1 MKGGKVGKVSA
12 AAAAL
17 LAIGVI
23 MAVMMTSAYDYDQTY
38 MANAAYFVPEDIR
51 VAGYCNEETVSI
63 WVNTRV
69 ALGAGAVKFY
79 YDPNCMNVTGYVG
92 NDSNWNSINKANLQ
106 YGWVKIGFANI
117 YPEGVGPGLVHIGDI
132 TVHCNDTGGCC
143 GTLIY
148 WDTDPTVSY
157 LQDLGGNK
165 ISVNWKNATFLCG
178 TPMVVTKKVLDPS
191 TGEWVDALGPLP
203 SEWKGKDVIFNITVT
218 AKCLDLENVKVS
230 DVMDE
235 SLKYNNSASLTPDS
249 YDEHSV
255 NWTISSLPAGT
266 SQSITFNATIVDY
279 GTGVDT
285 ATVSATVS
293 NLGVLVSA
301 EDSASVTTMP
311 PARIIVNK
319 TVWDPDA
326 GAWVEGIDDAKI
338 GETYRFRCV
347 ITNGGSPGMDL
358 TNITVWDI
366 LSPSMEYADDAV
378 LTTPAGTTWNIEPPT
393 NIKTL
398 PDGSTM
404 VNWTIDDYLPSPLTL
419 LVGQSLVIEFN
430 ATVVN
435 YGNDTNTQFA
445 KGWCDAVNAWIV
457 GNDTAY
463 INTPPP
469 DITVSDITINYD
481 ASSVKNKAVG
491 PLPPGTKTQ
500 CNNLSATISELNGVD
515 VAFPFNVKFEV
526 NGAELN
532 CSPVR
537 VPAGALKGGDSITV
551 YCDCSFYPIAGETY
565 NISVVADSDD
575 EIIELNETNNRGWRN
590 VTAIWNGYKGDGWQD
605 GRNIS
610 TSQCHEGTINLTY
623 STGDSYYQSGATV
636 WTTYEANWTA
646 SDFNIPPEG
655 TNIVKA
661 RLYVYYC
668 WDKTED
674 VGGDGDPTNASDGYY
689 VNLTFNGYPKMPI
702 AHYTDRKGFGWWD
715 YPFGMIVYDV
725 TNEFVATGNNK
736 AVLTYTWPSGAYKDL
751 SITGMLLAV
760 VYNNTNEPERIIWI
774 NDGFDM
780 IYAKTSYGISSEE
793 ATTYAEFEGCEPIP
807 LYKVVSAKLVTVA
820 PHASDGDDK
829 NRLYF
834 NGHLWKGIWNKYP
847 PCPPGKPASPELG
860 INETDVRAY
869 LKETDNIA
877 AFQSHIPAGGTK
889 GDFMA
894 ASNAFLIL
902 EKGKAEIAVE
912 VPTECIGQGEQ
923 FIVNVTVNPRGIPI
937 YGVEYEISFDPTV
950 LHAEWQ
956 NEGDFLKQGGASTN
970 VYVNN
975 IDNTAGKLTF
985 AVTRVGTQTGVT
997 TPGILA
1003 RIGFTALKQGASTT
1017 LTFTKVK
1024 MSDPDANSVPAESVN
1039 GTVYVCENLPPVAVG
1054 WSEFRYNNVGSK
1066 YLSKAY
1072 FNGSAS
1078 YDQDADGCIT
1088 NYRWAFGDGNYGT
1101 GMTTEHIYDS
1111 WKWNGSTNSYEP
1123 FTVILTVEDDGT
1135 PILDNSTSFPVNVFI
1150 AGDANGD
1157 GVVDI
1162 FDAVIVGL
1170 EWDKTAN
1177 FDGTYYWYDNE
1188 RGDRADLNNDKTVD
1202 IFDAVIVGANWEH
1215 TAW

>member
-63 WVNTRV
+63 WVNTSV
-69 ALGAGAVKFY
+69 ALGAGAVQFY

-106 YGWVKIGFANI
+106 YGWVKIGFANT
-117 YPEGVGPGLVHIGDI
+117 YEEGVGPGLVHIGDI

-157 LQDLGGNK
+157 LQDLSGNK
-165 ISVNWKNATFLCG
+165 IPVNWKNATFLCG

-203 SEWKGKDVIFNITVT
+203 SEWKDKDVIFNITVT

-279 GTGVDT
+279 GTDVDT

-366 LSPSMEYADDAV
+366 LSPSMKYADDAV

-393 NIKTL
+393 SITTL

-430 ATVVN
+430 VTVVN
-435 YGNDTNTQFA
+435 YGMDINTQFA
-445 KGWCDAVNAWIV
+445 KGWCDAVNSWIV

-463 INTPPP
+463 INTPKP
-469 DITVSDITINYD
+469 DLVVSDITINYD
-481 ASSVKNKAVG
+481 ASGLGGKAVG
-491 PLPPGTKTQ
+491 PRPGPGVKTE
-500 CNNLSATISELNGVD
+500 CNNISAVIEENSGID
-515 VAFPFNVKFEV
+515 VVFPFNVTF
-526 NGAELN
+526 AEKNLGTL
-532 CSPVR
+532 CTVR
-537 VPAGALKGGDSITV
+537 VDNLAGHSNKTV
-551 YCDCSFYPIAGETY
+551 YCDCSDFRPKAGDIY
-565 NISVVADSDD
+565 NISVTVDSAN
-575 EIIELNETNNRGWRN
+575 EILESDETNNMMWNNG
-590 VTAIWNGYKGDGWQD
+590 TAIWNGYKGDGWEGPD
-605 GRNIS
+605 MNLTNG
-610 TSQCHEGTINLTY
+610 QCYQGTINLTY
-623 STGDSYYQSGATV
+623 SPGDSYYQSGWSTWNPYPYTV
-636 WTTYEANWTA
+636 NWTP
-646 SDFNIPPEG
+646 DDLNIPP
-655 TNIVKA
+655 TNTYIKEA
-661 RLYVYYC
+661 RLYVYYH
-668 WDKTED
+668 
-674 VGGDGDPTNASDGYY
+674 GDEYFQRYAGINISPEQAIA
-689 VNLTFNGYPKMPI
+689 NLSLKFNGFDMTPVAKYS
-702 AHYTDRKGFGWWD
+702 DRKGFGSWD
-715 YPFGMIVYDV
+715 YSSGYGVLVYDV
-725 TNEFVATGNNK
+725 TDELIATGNNTAK
-736 AVLTYTWPSGAYKDL
+736 LYNNNPDHKGV
-751 SITGMLLAV
+751 SIEGMVLAV

-774 NDGFDM
+774 REGCDLLNSG
-780 IYAKTSYGISSEE
+780 YYGSPSNYYGVTPEE
-793 ATTYAEFEGCEPIP
+793 ATTYVPFTGCEPIP
-807 LYKVVSAKLVTVA
+807 TSEIVDAKLVTIA
-820 PHASDGDDK
+820 GTGDCGDDY
-829 NRLYF
+829 NRLFF
-834 NGHLWKGIWNKYP
+834 NGQLIGHGLWPSGYYGSTNI
-847 PCPPGKPASPELG
+847 G
-860 INETDVRAY
+860 INETEIPHEFIQPTNNTVAY
-869 LKETDNIA
+869 QDNA
-877 AFQSHIPAGGTK
+877 DMFAVDTV
-889 GDFMA
+889 
-894 ASNAFLIL
+894 FLIL
-902 EKGKAEIAVE
+902 EKGKPEIAVE

-970 VYVNN
+970 VYINN

-1003 RIGFTALKQGASTT
+1003 RIGFTALKQGANTT

-1072 FNGSAS
+1072 FNGSKS
-1078 YDQDADGCIT
+1078 YDQDAGGCIT
-1088 NYRWAFGDGNYGT
+1088 NYRWAFGNGNYGT

-1111 WKWNGSTNSYEP
+1111 WKWNGSSYEP

-1170 EWDKTAN
+1170 EWDNEAN
-1177 FDGTYYWYDNE
+1177 FNGTYYWYDNE
-1188 RGDRADLNNDKTVD
+1188 RGDRADLNNDKVVD